1 MKFML
6 GPLGL
11 DSMDFEA
18 REVLGAQCSALWRL
32 AMCTGTSLHGSAWA
46 RAGRVEVFY
55 SYAFERFSVA
65 KAIE

>member
-6 GPLGL
+6 GPLGS

-18 REVLGAQCSALWRL
+18 REALGAQRSAFWRR
-32 AMCTGTSLHGSAWA
+32 AMCTGTSLHGSVWA

-55 SYAFERFSVA
+55 SYAFVCFSVA